1 MALVENGAE
10 FLHVIISLSALLF
23 AAKLFAEIFHRLK
36 MPIVLGELLAGIIVG
51 PFAIGGL
58 MFFDGEPLVALNE
71 TIRNIGEISAIVI
84 LFVAG
89 LEITPREFLRG
100 GAASFT
106 VGSLGV
112 ILPFFVGFIVLTLFG
127 LDALESMLVATALT
141 ATSIAISV
149 QVLTELGKMQTKE
162 ARLILGAA
170 IVDDILAIA
179 VLSVV
184 TTMVQTGDTSPPI
197 TDIAILILQILGLFA
212 ALLIGSILLVPRLL
226 HVQRL
231 WKSKGSIEGIVTASF
246 FGAAGIAAF
255 VGLSPIVGAFAVGMA
270 VASSRLIKQVDEYV
284 EKLLIIFGPL
294 FFAII
299 GAQVDLRGVNLNVL
313 YLSGIVISIAI
324 VTKLVGCGLPSIL
337 FLKDKTK
344 ALRVGIGMISRGE
357 VGLIVAGVGVATG
370 ALSSDIYTTVI
381 IMVALTTI
389 ITPIWLKK
397 SYMRHENSMPPP
409 QSSISGKENR

>member
-10 FLHVIISLSALLF
+10 FLHVIISLAALLF
-23 AAKLFAEIFHRLK
+23 AAKIFAEIFHRLK
-36 MPIVLGELLAGIIVG
+36 MPIVLGELLAGIIIG

-58 MFFDGEPLVALNE
+58 IFFDGEALVSLNE

-112 ILPFFVGFIVLTLFG
+112 VLPFFVAFVVLSFFG

-184 TTMVQTGDTSPPI
+184 TTMVQTGDTSPAVMDVI
-197 TDIAILILQILGLFA
+197 FLILQILGLFA
-212 ALLIGSILLVPRLL
+212 ALLIGSIYLIPKLL
-226 HVQRL
+226 HVERL

-270 VASSRLIKQVDEYV
+270 VASTRLIKQVDEYA

-299 GAQVDLRGVNLNVL
+299 GAQVDLRGVNFNVL
-313 YLSGIVISIAI
+313 YLSGIVIAIA
-324 VTKLVGCGLPSIL
+324 VTTKIVGCGLPSII

-344 ALRVGIGMISRGE
+344 ALRVGIGMVSRGE
-357 VGLIVAGVGVATG
+357 VGLIVAGVGVSTG
-370 ALSSDIYTTVI
+370 ALTSDIYTTVI
-381 IMVALTTI
+381 IMVALTTM

-397 SYMRHENSMPPP
+397 SYMNKSNLTP
-409 QSSISGKENR
+409 QSSSASKEEYK